1 MIKSLN
7 GFWDYRI
14 GYGTW
19 APIKV
24 PFCALAVGHSECKR
38 SFDLEYK
45 SETVLLKFDG
55 ITYGAEVYL
64 NGEFIGVGVVELTDS
79 IKKIIVITFGDIV
92 DNIVRNFKNIDFD
105 GVDTL
110 ICCSHATRGKKV
122 FNYFHNMIGKI
133 DLNVTQV
140 IPIHKNFLCGHN
152 QNLENEKTAEFIIK
166 LLEM

>member
-1 MIKSLN
+1 MEKLIIVAGSPNSGKTITTNLTIQKLINN
-7 GFWDYRI
+7 GYTVIRTNNGKFWENI
-14 GYGTW
+14 N
-19 APIKV
+19 
-24 PFCALAVGHSECKR
+24 
-38 SFDLEYK
+38 
-45 SETVLLKFDG
+45 
-55 ITYGAEVYL
+55 L

-122 FNYFHNMIGKI
+122 FNHFHNMIGKI

-152 QNLENEKTAEFIIK
+152 QNLENEKTAELIIK